1 MNHYK
6 KILFDKSIYGINLLE
21 ARSRF
26 LSYSSEEDFKADKTE
41 ETILSGIWK
50 GKYFEDY
57 PDNIDPYL
65 DDEYDIE
72 KENDVEVPLSCELQG
87 FGQPQYVNTE
97 YPFDGYNQNATGEA
111 LSVKNPCMM
120 YWKDLEISLLND
132 KRYILDIKGF
142 ESGLFLYVNGKNVG
156 YSENLYLDSEF
167 DITPFLQSGKN
178 RVTFLCF
185 KYSSSSWLLDQDFFR
200 FMGIFRD
207 VSLFTLPK
215 KHIYDIF
222 IDTDVS
228 LDDLNG
234 NVTLKLVGELEN
246 TTKQVTIINKQGE
259 IVAEDTFIN
268 NEWKTNL
275 SDAALWSA
283 EEPNIYT
290 LIVKLKEE
298 EKTIE
303 IVKEHF
309 GFKKVEIKDGIL
321 LFNGKRLI
329 VKGINRHE
337 WNPDR
342 GRNVTLDDIDFDR
355 DFLKKNNVNAIRTSH
370 YPNRSEFYEMTD
382 KAGFYV
388 VDEACLESHG
398 ANQQYNGWITDDTP
412 LPASKEEWVTICTE
426 KVRRMYLRDKN
437 HPSIFMY
444 SLGNEAGRGEV
455 FAKMRETLLK
465 MNPNLFIHYEGYNL
479 YPEWS
484 FLSDVTSTM
493 YFRPEWIPSLLEK
506 YPNKP
511 YIQCEYAHAMG
522 NSCGNLDEYHDLV
535 RRYPS
540 YQGGFIWDY
549 IDQGLYFDGKK
560 KSEHLH
566 FGGDYLDKPNDH
578 DFCCNG
584 VIFADRKDA
593 HLSSKALAMKH
604 LYQPF
609 YITEKD
615 NKITIENELLF
626 TTGIYR
632 VVLTYLID
640 GVKKDVLDELIEI
653 KPGDICSFDIP
664 MMDYCKKD
672 DVSLAVSLY
681 LTEDKFGLHR
691 GDEISY
697 QDFDI
702 QKKTKDSHLIRDFK
716 LTVVDGRY
724 NIGVTCGGDLSL
736 LFSKSNIS
744 FAPSGLISIKY
755 KGEEYLSLT
764 ALPTIFRATTN
775 NDQTNDF
782 LSRAKL
788 CYSYSRFMTVD
799 VNETEWKADE
809 HSFEI
814 RFHYLMDEMNKKGV
828 FVTYTVTDDSNV
840 HIKLE
845 YEPLSGVKTLGE
857 FGLHFYLAKDI
868 ENLSYY
874 GRYLESYSDRK
885 DGNKLGIYELNIEDG
900 RTKYIYPQES
910 GNREDTRY
918 IRLKNK
924 NTSLLFS
931 YDKDYF
937 SFHFQKYSSF
947 RIDEVKH
954 EEELGE
960 SNYHHLEILGR
971 MRGIGGDDSWGAPV
985 HPQYE
990 IDGTIPHA
998 FEFDLKPYNER

>member
-1 MNHYK
+1 MNQYR

-26 LSYSSEEDFKADKTE
+26 RSYSNEENFSQDKRE

-50 GKYFEDY
+50 GKCFDDY
-57 PDNIDPYL
+57 PENIETYL
-65 DDEYDIE
+65 DEKYDIE
-72 KENDVEVPLSCELQG
+72 QEKDVEVPLSCELQG

-97 YPFDGYNQNATGEA
+97 YPFDGYNHNATGEA
-111 LSVKNPCMM
+111 LSVKNPCMV
-120 YWKDLEISLLND
+120 YWKDLDLNLSNNE
-132 KRYILDIKGF
+132 RYILDIKGF
-142 ESGLFLYVNGKNVG
+142 ESGLFLYVNGKSVG

-167 DITPFLQSGKN
+167 DITPYLQNGKN
-178 RVTFLCF
+178 RLTLLCF

-200 FMGIFRD
+200 FMGLFRD

-222 IDTDVS
+222 IDTDVTLQNHTGEVS
-228 LDDLNG
+228 
-234 NVTLKLVGELEN
+234 LKLVGELEN
-246 TTKQVTIINKQGE
+246 TTKQVMIIDKEGKTIL
-259 IVAEDTFIN
+259 EDSFKE

-275 SDAALWSA
+275 SNIALWSA
-283 EEPNIYT
+283 EEPNLYT
-290 LIVKLKEE
+290 MIVKLKEE
-298 EKTIE
+298 DKTIE
-303 IVKEHF
+303 IIEEHF
-309 GFKKVEIKDGIL
+309 GFKKVEIKEGLL

-342 GRNVTLDDIDFDR
+342 GRNVTLEDIEFDR
-355 DFLKKNNVNAIRTSH
+355 EFLKQNNVNAIRTSH
-370 YPNRSEFYEMTD
+370 YPNRSEFYEMSD

-398 ANQQYNGWITDDTP
+398 ANLQYDGWITDDTP
-412 LPASKEEWVTICTE
+412 IPACKEEWITICTE

-465 MNPNLFIHYEGYNL
+465 MNPNLIIHYEGYNL

-511 YIQCEYAHAMG
+511 YVQCEYAHAMG

-535 RRYPS
+535 RKYPS

-560 KSEHLH
+560 KSDHLH

-584 VIFADRKDA
+584 VIFADRKYA

-609 YITEKD
+609 YITKKD
-615 NKITIENELLF
+615 DKITIENELLF
-626 TTGIYR
+626 TTGKYR
-632 VVLTYLID
+632 LTLSYLIN
-640 GVKKDVLDELIEI
+640 GIKEDVLDSVIEM
-653 KPGDICSFDIP
+653 KPGDTYSFEVP
-664 MMDYCKKD
+664 SWTYHETD
-672 DVSLAVSLY
+672 DVSITVSLY
-681 LTEDKFGLHR
+681 LLEDRFGLHK

-702 QKKTKDSHLIRDFK
+702 QKKIRKTHSKGNNK
-716 LTVVDGRY
+716 LRVVDGRY
-724 NIGVTCGGDLSL
+724 NIGVACGDFSL
-736 LFSKSNIS
+736 LFSKANIS

-755 KGEEYLSLT
+755 KDEEYLSLT

-782 LSRAKL
+782 LSKAKL

-799 VNETEWKADE
+799 VKETTWKADDNF
-809 HSFEI
+809 FEI
-814 RFHYLMDEMNKKGV
+814 RIHYLMDEVNKKGV
-828 FVTYTVTDDSNV
+828 FVTYTVTDEPNV

-845 YEPLSGVKTLGE
+845 YEPLTGVKSLGE

-868 ENLSYY
+868 EKLSYY

-885 DGNKLGIYELNIEDG
+885 EGNRLGIYDLDIEDG
-900 RTKYIYPQES
+900 RTEYIYPQES

-918 IRLKNK
+918 LQLKNK
-924 NTSLLFS
+924 HTSLLFS
-931 YDKDYF
+931 YDQDYF

-947 RIDEVKH
+947 SIDDAKH

-960 SNYHHLEILGR
+960 SNYHHLELLGL
-971 MRGIGGDDSWGAPV
+971 MRGVGGDDSWGSPV

-990 IDGTIPHA
+990 IDGTIPHT
-998 FEFDLKPYNER
+998 FEFDLKPFDER